1 MTAAPPPRDKL
12 PQVGFRWCRPPLRVY
27 VLDMKT
33 FFFVALLIA
42 MLVTLGVLA
51 VGMIGMAKGGDF
63 NDKYGNK
70 LMRARVISQGVTLVI
85 FALAVLVGLQD

>member
-1 MTAAPPPRDKL
+1 
-12 PQVGFRWCRPPLRVY
+12 
-27 VLDMKT
+27 MKT